1 MAGPGSGWLVR
12 QLRRLHGPPRHQ
24 PLAARPLRR
33 FGGSAAAGHGAL
45 PPARDPAPA
54 ALRHAGRS
62 GRRDRGR
69 DLGGENLAF
78 LRRFLPYRHGIPSHD
93 TLGEVI
99 AALDPALFKSCFAC
113 WVEGLRAAE
122 PDIIA
127 VDGKTSRR
135 THARGQGRGPL
146 HLVSA
151 WATRQRLVLGQEAV
165 TGKSNE
171 ITAIP
176 LLLERLALQ
185 GALVTIDAIGTQA
198 EIATAI
204 LRRGGDYLLALK
216 ENRPATFGEVE
227 AFFADPPPGSLDTF
241 ETIDGDHGRIEVR
254 RHAVCH
260 DVAWLFSGRRH
271 PGEVAFP
278 GLAMLGM
285 VESETE
291 RGGKVERERRY
302 YLSSATLDAASFA
315 LAVRAHWGI
324 ENRLHWVLDVVF
336 RDDLARLRT
345 GHGPA
350 NMAVVRHMAMNLLH
364 QARPT
369 VSLKNRRKRAG
380 WNTAYL
386 ESLIRQTA

>member
-1 MAGPGSGWLVR
+1 MDRPATGPSL
-12 QLRRLHGPPRHQ
+12 LDH
-24 PLAARPLRR
+24 
-33 FGGSAAAGHGAL
+33 F
-45 PPARDPAPA
+45 A
-54 ALRHAGRS
+54 ALEDPRQQAKVLYPLPEILLLLLCATLAGADDVTEV
-62 GRRDRGR
+62 GIW
-69 DLGGENLAF
+69 GGENLAF
-78 LRRFLPYRHGIPSHD
+78 LRRLLPYRHGIPSHD

-99 AALDPALFKSCFAC
+99 AALDPALFKGCFAC

-135 THARGQGRGPL
+135 THARSQGRGPL

-198 EIATAI
+198 ELATAI

-260 DVAWLFSGRRH
+260 DVAWLFSGRRY

-315 LAVRAHWGI
+315 RAVRAHWGI